1 METFSRSEILQ
12 KLKSRCVS
20 LAANN
25 NRGFKQEFRVTKTNR
40 NTTCIRS
47 VVCEVFTR
55 APIFGF
61 MQELSEVGKDLPT
74 KAGAADA
81 NKQKNR
87 YPLILPCECEAS
99 DVWNL
104 FGKCSWPNVTLMS
117 VRSPHL
123 IVDDHSRVRLSIQN
137 QDPGSDYINANF
149 VPVRSLTSRLIVMGC
164 WFYYS
169 CVSPE
174 VITSL
179 CLCVWIQGG
188 GSERDFICTQGPLQ
202 NTLPDFWR
210 MVWEQNVRIIVMVT
224 SLKQKHTV
232 RPLFKT
238 LHSKDGILTEGLSF
252 FLNQLIKKELG
263 FICFTKSSQLQ
274 LKMTNPFL
282 KRHFQ
287 SIRSKRICNYFKYC
301 DITLNNCFGL
311 LWPNKTLW
319 KNL

>member
-1 METFSRSEILQ
+1 
-12 KLKSRCVS
+12 
-20 LAANN
+20 
-25 NRGFKQEFRVTKTNR
+25 
-40 NTTCIRS
+40 
-47 VVCEVFTR
+47 
-55 APIFGF
+55 
-61 MQELSEVGKDLPT
+61 
-74 KAGAADA
+74 
-81 NKQKNR
+81 
-87 YPLILPCECEAS
+87 
-99 DVWNL
+99 
-104 FGKCSWPNVTLMS
+104 MS

-263 FICFTKSSQLQ
+263 FIYFFITTINLQGNPNDRIITHYYYPTWPDQDVPLPSSLCVFTEHVRQHLEATPCLGPAVVHCSAGVG
-274 LKMTNPFL
+274 
-282 KRHFQ
+282 
-287 SIRSKRICNYFKYC
+287 RSGTFV
-301 DITLNNCFGL
+301 TL
-311 LWPNKTLW
+311 LWLMQLCMRGIQPNIKAAVEDLRLHRMYMVQTPVGQFYEGAMI
-319 KNL
+319 NIHCGTF